1 MMSLVPIVEGV
12 IERGLLFSLVVVAV
26 YLTSRIIKFDDLSVE
41 GSFGIGGAVT
51 AACLA
56 HDVSVFIALPLSL
69 LAGALTG
76 MATGLLHTKLKL
88 NNLMSGIIVTTGLF
102 SIALKLASSNVGIAH
117 TTTLFSYVPHSI
129 ILLSVL
135 SISIS
140 GGILWLLHTEI
151 GYMLQAVGSNERML
165 TTLGKDID
173 TYKIGCLM
181 LANSITALA
190 GSLFVQLVGYFSIWS
205 NVGMLIIAMT
215 GLILAE
221 FVSKKI
227 TIVSLLLGAILY
239 QAIIAATF
247 ELQLDPS
254 WNKLVTA
261 LLLVVLL
268 SVKKNIPQ
276 GK

>member
-1 MMSLVPIVEGV
+1 MLSLLPILEGV

-56 HDVSVFIALPLSL
+56 HDISIIIALPLAL

-102 SIALKLASSNVGIAH
+102 SIALKLASSNVGLSHA
-117 TTTLFSYVPHSI
+117 TTLFTYAPHTI
-129 ILLSVL
+129 IVLIIISVL
-135 SISIS
+135 IAW
-140 GGILWLLHTEI
+140 GVLWLLHTEV
-151 GYMLQAVGSNERML
+151 GYMLYAVGSNERIL
-165 TTLGKDID
+165 TTLGKNID

-215 GLILAE
+215 GLILSE
-221 FVSKKI
+221 MI
-227 TIVSLLLGAILY
+227 TTHITFWSLLLGSILY
-239 QAIIAATF
+239 QGIIAATF
-247 ELQLDPS
+247 EFQLDPS
-254 WNKLVTA
+254 WNKLITA
-261 LLLVVLL
+261 LLLVALL
-268 SVKKNIPQ
+268 SIKQLRK
-276 GK
+276 